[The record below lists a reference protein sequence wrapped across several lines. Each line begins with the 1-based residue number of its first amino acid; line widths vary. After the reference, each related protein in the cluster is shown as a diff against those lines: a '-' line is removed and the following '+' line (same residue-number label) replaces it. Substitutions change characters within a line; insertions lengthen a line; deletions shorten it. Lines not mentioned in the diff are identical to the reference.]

1 MQAGYGQPDATD
13 WAAAARARV
22 PGFVAR
28 HFTWPGTLRLHRA
41 ALGADILRAPV
52 NVALSPVL
60 VLTRLAA
67 MAARRLRLRRAGA
80 WLASRR
86 VLLPTAV
93 AAGVEARVADQL
105 LGVTL
110 PPGADGAARIAA
122 ILEAPQFRDRFRRA
136 GTPAQAQAI
145 ATRISQALAEYA
157 GTRSAIADLTVS
169 LVTIATGAILFRA
182 VTPGLVSMAPGL
194 AEALSHTVA
203 VEDFPL
209 GSTLGAAWYGVF
221 PVATPGWMVAGA
233 VAAMVMVG
241 SVAGAFAGVIADPL
255 QARTGIHTRR
265 LHRLIDTVDAELD
278 RLDRPFVAREH
289 YLARVFDL
297 WDAALGI
304 TRLFRG

>member
-1 MQAGYGQPDATD
+1 MQSGDSPPDTPA
-13 WAAAARARV
+13 WAAGARAAI

-41 ALGADILRAPV
+41 ALGADILRAPA

-60 VLTRLAA
+60 VLTRLSAA
-67 MAARRLRLRRAGA
+67 LARRLRLRRTAD

-86 VLLPTAV
+86 LLLRTDVGAAVEVRV
-93 AAGVEARVADQL
+93 AAEL
-105 LGVTL
+105 LGLDL
-110 PPGADGAARIAA
+110 PPRPDTGDLVRA
-122 ILEAPQFRDRFRRA
+122 ILDAPQFRDRFRSA
-136 GTPAQAQAI
+136 DSPAQAQAI
-145 ATRISQALAEYA
+145 AARMADALGEYA

-169 LVTIATGAILFRA
+169 LVTIAAGAILFRA

-194 AEALSHTVA
+194 ADALSLTVA

-209 GSTLGAAWYGVF
+209 GSTLGEAWYTVF

-233 VAAMVMVG
+233 IAVMVMVG

-255 QARTGIHTRR
+255 QARTGIHARR